1 MGKENIR
8 LALFIDNIITYVE
21 HFEGIYKK
29 LLELMSFK
37 QDHRIITANRQ
48 KKPLQHNVT
57 GRACR
62 GDTRG
67 LTRLPQVAADVPE
80 GYSVVRGFPLQ
91 AWGLNPKLGSP
102 AYSTRARDGPSVK
115 STRVSV
121 CQGEKAGDTE
131 SLLKG

>member
-21 HFEGIYKK
+21 HFEGIYKQ

-57 GRACR
+57 GRASEA
-62 GDTRG
+62 T
-67 LTRLPQVAADVPE
+67 QE
-80 GYSVVRGFPLQ
+80 G
-91 AWGLNPKLGSP
+91 
-102 AYSTRARDGPSVK
+102 
-115 STRVSV
+115 
-121 CQGEKAGDTE
+121 
-131 SLLKG
+131 